1 MSKSA
6 FMKAMSLSLG
16 ILLCLTS
23 VPSVFAQQGEDI
35 VTFNETVRHE
45 INPSDYYLY
54 MEQGGSSSFIVTF
67 KNNDNKALEIEPR
80 IVPVSGNYDF
90 DESWITISPAK
101 VVVES
106 GEVQEFTITVIVPE
120 DTSGGD
126 NGVIIAFTDD
136 IDMWSQLVNKMYLGI
151 TVPIE
156 QKLEL
161 QTTYISDYVQA
172 GKEYEYTVKMKNVAS
187 RDITI
192 DPKITSY
199 DYSFGEFGLDDDE
212 IEITAPSTLKP
223 EEIANMVIRVP
234 VPDDAKGTYNGYIR
248 MNVEGD
254 EYGYEPQLE
263 LFLTATQNP
272 STPYVKAFSTTTKDP
287 ITIEVSTYLYNSGSW
302 LRTPPQNEA
311 PSFGLDLKYNSN
323 PVDMNLVKITQRGNV
338 GIGWDYFPAW
348 SDEDGVTYE
357 DSGRYYTE
365 TYTVPGGIGN
375 WELGIL
381 PKNVQSF
388 EYSITVGDS
397 DKKM

>member
-67 KNNDNKALEIEPR
+67 KNNDNKALEIEPK
-80 IVPVSGNYDF
+80 IVPVSGTHEF

-101 VVVES
+101 VTVDPD
-106 GEVQEFTITVIVPE
+106 EVQEFTIEVSVPE
-120 DTSGGD
+120 NASGGD

-136 IDMWSQLVNKMYLGI
+136 IDTWSQLVNKMYLGI

-263 LFLTATQNP
+263 LFLTAIQNP
-272 STPYVKAFSTTTKDP
+272 STPYVKTFSTTTKDP
-287 ITIEVSTYLYNSGSW
+287 ITIEVSTYLYNSGLW
-302 LRTPPQNEA
+302 LRIPPQNEA

-338 GIGWDYFPAW
+338 GIGWNYFPVW
-348 SDEDGVTYE
+348 SDEDGVVYE
-357 DSGRYYTE
+357 DYNRYYTE

-375 WELGIL
+375 WELEIL

-388 EYSITVGDS
+388 EYSITIGDS